1 MLSDVGFKLRN
12 GILFADDVLLISRTS
27 IGLKK
32 LLSRVKW
39 KFDALY
45 LSISVDKS
53 QIVSPADESWDLY
66 DGYNNVQFS
75 LKSVAQYKYL
85 GTWMYGSMYK
95 TGTEKQKYCIKQAH
109 KYKQSCFHDSK
120 FGSDVVD
127 VICCTWKNV
136 AIPSILF
143 GCESIPFCDT
153 NIEEIERVQ
162 SQVAKFAL
170 GVKVTTPNICAQTE
184 LGFKPFRQLL
194 YENQLKFYSRLLFLP
209 QDRLASQALHEHLSG
224 SWRSPYM
231 DYIADIRSKLNLTRM
246 PVLHSKIHEIA
257 DKYFVHKTNQA
268 LSKLQWVHPIE
279 KLSRQPYVSENQLS
293 TTITEFKFENENL
306 GNKAPRSDRPR
317 MKHCP
322 LCPVPSLNSGI
333 HLLFNCPALS
343 RIRSHTGIS
352 SYINQCTLFNLS
364 IEDAY
369 RRFVNGQTASGYE
382 LSVENYLER
391 AKCMHVMKTVWFS
404 KW

>member
-1 MLSDVGFKLRN
+1 
-12 GILFADDVLLISRTS
+12 
-27 IGLKK
+27 
-32 LLSRVKW
+32 
-39 KFDALY
+39 
-45 LSISVDKS
+45 
-53 QIVSPADESWDLY
+53 
-66 DGYNNVQFS
+66 
-75 LKSVAQYKYL
+75 
-85 GTWMYGSMYK
+85 
-95 TGTEKQKYCIKQAH
+95 
-109 KYKQSCFHDSK
+109 
-120 FGSDVVD
+120 
-127 VICCTWKNV
+127 
-136 AIPSILF
+136 
-143 GCESIPFCDT
+143 
-153 NIEEIERVQ
+153 
-162 SQVAKFAL
+162 
-170 GVKVTTPNICAQTE
+170 
-184 LGFKPFRQLL
+184 
-194 YENQLKFYSRLLFLP
+194 
-209 QDRLASQALHEHLSG
+209 
-224 SWRSPYM
+224 
-231 DYIADIRSKLNLTRM
+231 M
-246 PVLHSKIHEIA
+246 PVLHSKIHEIT
-257 DKYFVHKTNQA
+257 DKYFVHKTNMA

-279 KLSRQPYVSENQLS
+279 KFSRQPYVSENQLS